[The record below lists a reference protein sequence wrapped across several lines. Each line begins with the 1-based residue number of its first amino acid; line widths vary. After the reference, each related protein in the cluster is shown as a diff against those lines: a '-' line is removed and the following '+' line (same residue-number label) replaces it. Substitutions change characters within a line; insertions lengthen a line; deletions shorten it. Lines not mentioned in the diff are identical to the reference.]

1 MWYTGAKG
9 GCAMNIRR
17 ILPALLAFVL
27 AVPMWASASV
37 WESGVVQEAPTVEIE
52 SAGST
57 QVVLKE
63 IAGGYGQAQYAWGY
77 TEAAP
82 DTPWTDKRVFI
93 ELEPGETYYF
103 FARYASAEGYEA
115 SPQSEPVKVV
125 TQTGTTE
132 APDPG
137 DLSVNGTTKVYD
149 GKPAVIRVSVP
160 EGSNIYYR
168 EGDSGRYSLSAFPEY
183 TDVGTYTV
191 GYQVETNGYVDMTGT
206 VTVKITP
213 AEPTIT
219 LEDKTVDYTGKVQSM
234 SGAKVTGIHGEEYR
248 TAVVYTYYSD
258 SACTKKVTSPK
269 EAGTY
274 YVVANVLARGNYA
287 AAQSNTARFVIRD
300 AKDAS
305 GATEATSAASSGG
318 VTFTITAA
326 CGEGGTLTPSG
337 AVTAPK
343 GKNVSFT
350 AKPEKGY
357 VVEDVLIDGK
367 SMGSVGVYTF
377 RNIQEDHTMEVTFRK
392 TVAET
397 TAPTESSTEETT
409 LPTEETT
416 VPPTTEPEVQQK
428 PKKSIPVIIPIL
440 MTVLAFGAI
449 GIGVYVYKRNE
460 E

>member
-1 MWYTGAKG
+1 
-9 GCAMNIRR
+9 MNIRR
-17 ILPALLAFVL
+17 ILPVLLALVL

-37 WESGVVQEAPTVEIE
+37 WDDGGVQEAPTVEVE

-57 QVVLKE
+57 QVVLKKLPD
-63 IAGGYGQAQYAWGY
+63 GHGQAQYAWGY

-82 DTPWTDKRVFI
+82 DTPWTEKRVFI

-103 FARYASAEGYEA
+103 FARYASADGYEA

-125 TQTGTTE
+125 MKAAGNDSAQT
-132 APDPG
+132 G
-137 DLSVNGTTKVYD
+137 DLSIKGVTKVYD
-149 GKPAVIRVSVP
+149 GKPAVIQVSIP
-160 EGSNIYYR
+160 DGSSVYYR
-168 EGDSGRYSLSAFPEY
+168 EGDSGSYDLNTFPEY
-183 TDVGTYTV
+183 KDVGTYTV
-191 GYQVETNGYVDMTGT
+191 GYQVETNGYADMTGT

-234 SGAKVTGIHGEEYR
+234 SGAKISGVSGEEYR
-248 TAVVYTYYSD
+248 TAVIYTYYSD
-258 SACTKKVTSPK
+258 SGCTKKVTSPK
-269 EAGTY
+269 NAGTY
-274 YVVANVLARGNYA
+274 YVVANVPARGNYA
-287 AAQSNTARFVIRD
+287 AAESNTAKFVIRD
-300 AKDAS
+300 ASDSTGSTDTGNVPSSS
-305 GATEATSAASSGG
+305 GA
-318 VTFTITAA
+318 TFTITAT
-326 CGEGGTLTPSG
+326 CGEGGTLTPTG
-337 AVTAPK
+337 TVTAPK

-357 VVEDVLIDGK
+357 VVEDVRIDGK

-397 TAPTESSTEETT
+397 TAPTEEPTEETT

-416 VPPTTEPEVQQK
+416 VPPTTEPEAQQK
-428 PKKSIPVIIPIL
+428 PKKSIPAVIPIL

-449 GIGVYVYKRNE
+449 GIGVYVYKQYE